1 MMGLNVLRFLIWAQW
16 QRKVQKTSIR
26 NKLQL
31 NQCSRCNLNGSTTTI
46 IRQVK
51 VVLLAGGLGTR
62 MREETE
68 YKPKPMVEVGGKPV
82 LWHLMKSFASHGL
95 TEFVVCTGYR
105 GDVIKD
111 YFLNYDAR
119 MNDFTAHLGKSTHI
133 EVHGNHSEIDW
144 KVTVADTGPT
154 TMTGGR
160 VKRVAKYIGGRFM
173 VTYGDGLADV
183 DIPALLAFHKSHGK
197 LATVTTVRPLS
208 RFGVMDLDSMGQVQQ
223 FREKPQ
229 TDDYVNAGFFVFEPQ
244 VLDYL
249 DEECVLE
256 QAPLERL
263 AAEGQLMAYRHE
275 GFWQPMDTYR
285 EFTMLNEMW
294 DSGNA
299 PWKVWK

>member
-1 MMGLNVLRFLIWAQW
+1 
-16 QRKVQKTSIR
+16 
-26 NKLQL
+26 
-31 NQCSRCNLNGSTTTI
+31 
-46 IRQVK
+46 
-51 VVLLAGGLGTR
+51 

-68 YKPKPMVEVGGKPV
+68 YKPKPMVEIGGRPV
-82 LWHLMKSFASHGL
+82 LWHLMKSFSHFGL
-95 TEFVVCTGYR
+95 NEFVVCTGYR

-119 MNDFTAHLGKSTHI
+119 MNDFTAHLGPASRI
-133 EVHGNHSEIDW
+133 EMHGIHNEVELR
-144 KVTVADTGPT
+144 VTVADTGSN

-160 VKRVAKYIGGRFM
+160 VKRIQKYVEGRFI

-183 DIPALLAFHKSHGK
+183 DITKLLKFHESHGK

-208 RFGVMDLDSMGQVQQ
+208 RFGVMDLDATGKVER

-229 TDDYVNAGFFVFEPQ
+229 TDDYVNAGFFVFESE
-244 VLDYL
+244 VFDYL
-249 DEECVLE
+249 DEDCVLE
-256 QAPLERL
+256 QAPLEKL
-263 AAEGQLMAYRHE
+263 ASLGELMAYRHE

-285 EFTMLNEMW
+285 EFVMLNEIW

>member
-1 MMGLNVLRFLIWAQW
+1 M
-16 QRKVQKTSIR
+16 
-26 NKLQL
+26 
-31 NQCSRCNLNGSTTTI
+31 
-46 IRQVK
+46 K

-82 LWHLMKSFASHGL
+82 LWHLMKSFATYGL
-95 TEFVVCTGYR
+95 TDFVVCTGYR

-133 EVHGNHSEIDW
+133 EVHGNHAEIDW
-144 KVTVADTGPT
+144 KVTVADTGPS

-160 VKRVAKYIGGRFM
+160 VKRVGRYIDGRFM
-173 VTYGDGLADV
+173 VTYGDGLADI
-183 DIPALLAFHKSHGK
+183 DISALLAFHESHGK

-208 RFGVMDLDSMGQVQQ
+208 RFGVMDLDSSGQVQQ

-229 TDDYVNAGFFVFEPQ
+229 TDDYVNAGFFVFEPE